1 MMRAGWRMRW
11 AGRATPAGPR
21 RPWRP
26 LQAVLFY
33 GLTGLLLLASVFV
46 FVWML
51 LTSLKQPRDVMV
63 YPPVWLFWP
72 TLQNYTEVLSKTPFL
87 FQLRNSAIVAA
98 GAVAL
103 GLLLGLPAG
112 YSIARYRQRRIALT
126 VLVVRMVPTIVF
138 MLPLFVLYKQLGLID
153 THLGLVFS
161 HLILVLPLTIWV
173 MMGFFE
179 DVPVALD
186 DQARIDGC
194 SRWQAFWRIALPL
207 SLPGVVVTTILCF
220 MTSWNNFIF
229 VLMLGGQQD
238 QHAPYGGLQLHGHR
252 AAQLRGRGGRRLPA
266 LPAHHPLDALR
277 AAVAGARPDLG
288 GGQVK
293 YFRIGAER

>member
-1 MMRAGWRMRW
+1 MAVIGKGWRMRW
-11 AGRATPAGPR
+11 VRQAPPAGLR

-26 LQAVLFY
+26 LQTGLFY

-46 FVWML
+46 FLWML

-72 TLQNYTEVLSKTPFL
+72 TLQHYAEVLSKTPFL

-126 VLVVRMVPTIVF
+126 VLVVRMMPTIVF

-153 THLGLVFS
+153 THLGLVLS

-173 MMGFFE
+173 MIGFFE

-194 SRWQAFWRIALPL
+194 SRWQAFRRVALPL
-207 SLPGVVVTTILCF
+207 SLPGVIVTTILCF
-220 MTSWNNFIF
+220 ITSWNNFIF
-229 VLMLGGQQD
+229 VLMLGGSRTSTLPMAVFSFMGIEQLNF
-238 QHAPYGGLQLHGHR
+238 GGV
-252 AAQLRGRGGRRLPA
+252 AAAASLLSLPII
-266 LPAHHPLDALR
+266 LLTLFVQR
-277 AAVAGARPDLG
+277 WLVQGLTLGAV
-288 GGQVK
+288 K
-293 YFRIGAER
+293 

>member
-1 MMRAGWRMRW
+1 MRCGR
-11 AGRATPAGPR
+11 RATPGGPR

-26 LQAVLFY
+26 LRAIGFS
-33 GLTGLLLLASVFV
+33 GLTGLLLLTSVFV
-46 FVWML
+46 FFWML

-72 TLQNYTEVLSKTPFL
+72 TLQNYAEVLSKTPFL
-87 FQLRNSAIVAA
+87 LQLRNSAIVAG

-112 YSIARYRQRRIALT
+112 YSIARYRQRRLALT

-220 MTSWNNFIF
+220 ITSWNNFIF
-229 VLMLGGQQD
+229 VLMLGGSRTSTLPMAVFNFMGIEQLNF
-238 QHAPYGGLQLHGHR
+238 GGV
-252 AAQLRGRGGRRLPA
+252 AAAASLLSLPII
-266 LPAHHPLDALR
+266 LLTLFVQR
-277 AAVAGARPDLG
+277 WLVQGLTLGAV
-288 GGQVK
+288 K
-293 YFRIGAER
+293 

>member
-229 VLMLGGQQD
+229 VLMLGGSKTSTLPMAVFNFMGIEQLNF
-238 QHAPYGGLQLHGHR
+238 GGV
-252 AAQLRGRGGRRLPA
+252 AAAASLLSLPII
-266 LPAHHPLDALR
+266 LLTLFVQR
-277 AAVAGARPDLG
+277 WLVQGLTLGAV
-288 GGQVK
+288 K
-293 YFRIGAER
+293 